1 MSPAPRGKGSAGRSN
16 RGGNSLGGRG
26 RPPVRGGAPRAR
38 SGAAPARRQAPRTQG
53 LGGDQ
58 VEGRNAVIELLAAK
72 TRPTSR
78 VLMAAELDP
87 SEQLDRIEGLCRSLR
102 VPLEV
107 VSRAR
112 IDREA
117 ATESHQ
123 GVIAFT
129 KPLKDHELDDLLNL
143 EGGHPFLLVCDGLT
157 DPHNLGSLLR
167 TAECAGVT
175 GILLPRHR
183 SARVSPTVTKVAA
196 GAIEHLN
203 FCSVAG
209 IPSVLEQLAKAGVEV
224 VGLAG
229 EAKRSLFSL
238 DLRDRPVALVVG
250 SEDRGLAS
258 LSRKRCTELASIPQ
272 AGNTESLNASVAGGI
287 AIYEVARQRGF
298 AG

>member
-1 MSPAPRGKGSAGRSN
+1 V
-16 RGGNSLGGRG
+16 L
-26 RPPVRGGAPRAR
+26 
-38 SGAAPARRQAPRTQG
+38 
-53 LGGDQ
+53 
-58 VEGRNAVIELLAAK
+58 ELLGAQ
-72 TRPTSR
+72 TRPVNR

-87 SEQLDRIEGLCRSLR
+87 SEQLDRIESLCRARR

-112 IDREA
+112 LDREA

-123 GVIAFT
+123 GVVAST
-129 KPLKDHELDDLLNL
+129 RPLKDFELDDLL
-143 EGGHPFLLVCDGLT
+143 EKTKGHAFLLVCDGLT

-175 GILLPRHR
+175 GIVLPRHR
-183 SARVSPTVTKVAA
+183 AARVTPTVTKVAA
-196 GAIEHLN
+196 GAIEHLD
-203 FCSVAG
+203 FCSVPG
-209 IPSVLEQLAKAGVEV
+209 IPSALERLTKSGVEV

-250 SEDRGLAS
+250 SEDRGLAA

-272 AGNTESLNASVAGGI
+272 AGRTESLNASVAGAV
-287 AIYEVARQRGF
+287 AIYEVARQRG
-298 AG
+298 ALG

>member
-1 MSPAPRGKGSAGRSN
+1 MSPAPRGKGA
-16 RGGNSLGGRG
+16 RGKPQGGRG
-26 RPPVRGGAPRAR
+26 RPPARGGAPRGR
-38 SGAAPARRQAPRTQG
+38 SDGGAPRRSAPRAQG

-58 VEGRNAVIELLAAK
+58 VEGRNAVIELLQAR
-72 TRPTSR
+72 TRPTNR

-87 SEQLDRIEGLCRSLR
+87 SEQLDRIEALCREVR

-123 GVIAFT
+123 GVVAYT
-129 KPLKDHELDDLLNL
+129 KPLKDHELDELL
-143 EGGHPFLLVCDGLT
+143 EQGTGHPFLLVCDGLT

-209 IPSVLEQLAKAGVEV
+209 VPSVLERLAKSGVEV

-250 SEDRGLAS
+250 SEDKGLAS

-272 AGNTESLNASVAGGI
+272 AGKTESLNASVAGAV

>member
-1 MSPAPRGKGSAGRSN
+1 MSPAPRGKGA
-16 RGGNSLGGRG
+16 RGKPQGGRG
-26 RPPVRGGAPRAR
+26 RPPARGGAPRGR
-38 SGAAPARRQAPRTQG
+38 SDGGAPRRSAPRAQG

-58 VEGRNAVIELLAAK
+58 VEGRNAVIELLQAR
-72 TRPTSR
+72 TRPTNR

-87 SEQLDRIEGLCRSLR
+87 SEQLDRIEALCREVR

-123 GVIAFT
+123 GVVAYT
-129 KPLKDHELDDLLNL
+129 KPLKDHELDELL
-143 EGGHPFLLVCDGLT
+143 GQGTGHPFLLVCDGLT

-209 IPSVLEQLAKAGVEV
+209 VPSVLERLAKSGVEV

-250 SEDRGLAS
+250 SEDKGLAS

-272 AGNTESLNASVAGGI
+272 AGKTESLNASVAGAV